1 MVRRPVEPTRVR
13 TVFLEF
19 SVPQFSAVLR
29 KLDFF
34 NDHRSHALRIGG
46 QGWKA
51 FGTQLGGRVN
61 LSVTFVSI
69 STGWPFTFCGLNR
82 H

>member
-1 MVRRPVEPTRVR
+1 MKKV
-13 TVFLEF
+13 
-19 SVPQFSAVLR
+19 
-29 KLDFF
+29 DFF
-34 NDHRSHALRIGG
+34 NSHGRLHPLRIGG